1 MSGSDLRPLS
11 YGWVDKNNANS
22 YALTPELPEAT
33 NGYNDGQIPPAKKYN
48 HTMQRHAGWIAHLDA
63 VAMRSDQLCGDTSV
77 SRLSQYGFRFL
88 TGAGLSQSVPDNSTY
103 IIDGFIVDLAL
114 TRLGI
119 EGYSP
124 FLFTATKWTHW
135 YISKDGVSFAVVN
148 IGVAASPPG
157 GSYHLGTVV
166 TNGTDVTSWV
176 AGNAIFAD
184 RQVNLQPNVGITGSL
199 VVESTMT
206 INDSSVLN
214 GDLTVNNTSTFNGTS
229 EWSVNSASPAITLAN
244 AGTGG
249 GISYYS
255 SSNGPQPM
263 VDLVKTN
270 SHDGTVLKLTAADG
284 ATSRAL
290 WILGGNGDSAAYV
303 AAGAGQLG
311 LELQGAST
319 GTYAARFRGGA
330 GQSYVAYFEAG
341 SGGVGGNAGGAL
353 MDGIGTGAG
362 AYVRGGDS
370 AGAYALQ
377 ALARNS
383 TAQGAVFAQTH
394 STATTASRAGY
405 FQGRDSAAGLEA
417 VSAGYYAAILTP
429 KNAAPTYGALRMLP
443 QAVAP
448 TQAFDGDLT
457 CITSPVNGW
466 AQGNNTEGIYHPL
479 WASRGGYVYG
489 AQYNQN
495 AQSTGAYATVCT
507 VTLAIPR
514 APKVAG
520 EPIRCRATLR
530 FRCNA
535 AGTPTGVNVR
545 IRDTTAG
552 VNVIEYTGAGFATTN
567 GFYLAATTVNWE
579 SSTVTIEMDYTPPAT
594 GARTFTLD
602 IQRQGAITV
611 TGQGSLVI
619 FGI

>member
-1 MSGSDLRPLS
+1 MSGSDLRPPS
-11 YGWVDKNNANS
+11 YGWVDKNDSNS
-22 YALTPELPEAT
+22 YAGVELPEAT
-33 NGYNDGQIPPAKKYN
+33 NGYSDGAIPPAKKYN

-63 VAMRSDQLCGDTSV
+63 VTLRSNQITGDTSA
-77 SRLSQYGFRFL
+77 SRLSEYGFSFL
-88 TGAGLSQSVPDNSTY
+88 TGAGLSKAVAHNSTY
-103 IIDGFIVDLAL
+103 IIDGFVVDLPL
-114 TRLGI
+114 TRLQT
-119 EGYSP
+119 EGFSP

-135 YISKDGVSFAVVN
+135 YINKDGITFSVVN
-148 IGVAASPPG
+148 TGVAASPPAG
-157 GSYHLGTVV
+157 YRHLGTAITDA
-166 TNGTDVTSWV
+166 TNVTSWV
-176 AGNAIFAD
+176 TGNAIFND
-184 RQVNLQPNVGITGSL
+184 RSITLQQNVVIGGSL
-199 VVESTMT
+199 TVESTMRVE
-206 INDSSVLN
+206 DSATLN
-214 GDLTVNNTSTFNGTS
+214 GDLTVNNVSVFNGVS
-229 EWSVNSASPAITLAN
+229 EWSVDSVAPIMILSN

-249 GISYYS
+249 GILMTSN
-255 SSNGPQPM
+255 SNGPAALL
-263 VDLVKTN
+263 DLTRGN
-270 SHDGTVLKLTAADG
+270 GHDGTVAKLTAASG
-284 ATSRAL
+284 AASRAL
-290 WILGGNGDSAAYV
+290 WVLGGDGDSAVYI

-311 LELQGAST
+311 LEVQGPST

-330 GQSYVAYFEAG
+330 GQTYVAYFEAG
-341 SGGVGGNAGGAL
+341 SGGVGGNAGGAQ

-362 AYVRGGDS
+362 MYARGGDS
-370 AGAYALQ
+370 AGAYAGQ
-377 ALARNS
+377 FLARNS

-417 VSAGYYAAILTP
+417 VSADYYAAILTP
-429 KNAAPTYGALRMLP
+429 RNAAPTYGALRMLP

-495 AQSTGAYATVCT
+495 AQSTGSYTTVCT
-507 VTLAIPR
+507 VTLAVPR
-514 APKVAG
+514 APKVSG

-530 FRCNA
+530 FRCNT

-545 IRDTTAG
+545 IRDTTSS

-579 SSTVTIEMDYTPPAT
+579 SGTVTIEQNYTPPAT

-611 TGQGSLVI
+611 TAQGSLVI
-619 FGI
+619 FGT